1 MRKTKIV
8 QVPKFSQG
16 DNRDINKTF
25 LITEWPAA
33 RADRWIQELM
43 LAANR
48 GAGEIP
54 MDLRGIGWEGI
65 AVMGINTFLRGS
77 GDGPRMIELGEQL
90 LECVK
95 IIRDPKHPDVA
106 TEIVVDDD
114 VQEIV
119 TRWWL
124 RDQVVSVHVN
134 FSPLD
139 ALSRLMSS
147 IMQQAPEPSPA
158 PISKNTRTSRRES
171 ATSSPGTRG

>member
-106 TEIVVDDD
+106 TEIVADDD

-147 IMQQAPEPSPA
+147 IMRQAPEPP
-158 PISKNTRTSRRES
+158 PEPNSKTTRTSRRES
-171 ATSSPGTRG
+171 AISSRDTRG

>member
-16 DNRDINKTF
+16 DNRDVNKTF

-33 RADRWIQELM
+33 RSDRWIQELM

-54 MDLRGIGWEGI
+54 MDLKGIGWEGI
-65 AVMGINTFLRGS
+65 AIMGINTFLRGAA
-77 GDGPRMIELGEQL
+77 DGPRMIELGDQL

-106 TEIVVDDD
+106 TEIVADDD
-114 VQEIV
+114 IEEIA

-134 FSPLD
+134 FSPLA
-139 ALSRLMSS
+139 ALSQLMSS
-147 IMQQAPEPSPA
+147 IMQRLPEPAPA
-158 PISKNTRTSRRES
+158 PTSRNTRTSRRES
-171 ATSSPGTRG
+171 GTSSPGTRS

>member
-16 DNRDINKTF
+16 NNRDINKTF

-65 AVMGINTFLRGS
+65 AVMGINTFLRGA

-95 IIRDPKHPDVA
+95 VIRDPKHPDVA
-106 TEIVVDDD
+106 SEIVVDDD
-114 VQEIV
+114 IEEIV

-134 FSPLD
+134 FSPLA
-139 ALSRLMSS
+139 ALSQLMSS
-147 IMQQAPEPSPA
+147 IMQRQPEPPA
-158 PISKNTRTSRRES
+158 APNSKTTRTSRRES
-171 ATSSPGTRG
+171 ATSSRETPS